1 MPRSPE
7 SLKALSDGYRRY
19 DEYVDVVS
27 SFEWMFAGDA
37 KDLPE
42 TVKHFERYPK
52 CRVSGAG
59 QNQRTITPDFVV
71 VFKDD
76 SVLVGEIATIAV
88 HENSVDKLCSQLLGY
103 EAIPEIVLPDGS
115 RVVPSRID
123 VMWLVPVEL
132 SNDAC
137 KRVLDDRF
145 HNPEH
150 PYKPNSAP
158 CIVQY
163 ARLANKYTFARIPRQ
178 DNGVLVSGLPELS
191 IGTYLDRN
199 LNIRP
204 ELFVHIKT
212 SRGFMNDAAEP
223 LYLATYLY
231 VRVWP
236 LMFGPGTS
244 EERVASQ
251 SIAQKLQQTYNYGR
265 HKEVVVALELLSEAG
280 LATKMNDGT
289 WRVKRK
295 VLGTKGDR
303 EVHAKILEL
312 VESAPESD
320 VKSSRRTSRQ
330 QNPEQPSLF
339 DDFELS

>member
-1 MPRSPE
+1 MGRSPE
-7 SLKALSDGYRRY
+7 SLKALGEGYRRY

-52 CRVSGAG
+52 CVSGAG
-59 QNQRTITPDFVV
+59 PNQKTVTPDFVV

-76 SVLVGEIATIAV
+76 SVLVGEIASIAV

-103 EAIPEIVLPDGS
+103 EAIPEIMLPDGT
-115 RVVPSRID
+115 RVLPSRID

-150 PYKPNSAP
+150 SYKPTSAP

-163 ARLANKYTFARIPRQ
+163 ARLASKYTFARIPRQ

-199 LNIRP
+199 LNIKP

-212 SRGFMNDAAEP
+212 SRGFMNDPAEP

-236 LMFGPGTS
+236 LIFGSGTS

-265 HKEVVVALELLSEAG
+265 HKEVVAALELLSEAG
-280 LATKMNDGT
+280 LATKTTDGT

-312 VESAPESD
+312 IESAPERD
-320 VKSSRRTSRQ
+320 EKASRRTSRR

-339 DDFELS
+339 DEFELS